1 MINYQIL
8 FVEFAV
14 PLPNSE
20 YPMNFNIDTSQLSP
34 APDNIDTS
42 DITGLGLELNEN
54 DLRIGSDDEHLND
67 MYDEEAHELSNI
79 LPNLPMDINVLLGK
93 SGFFYLADNCLFL
106 LSVHPAIHHKEV
118 THFICSFN
126 HMTLKVKDKKS
137 RLFFAKFLVENIL
150 IYFQTFIR

>member
-1 MINYQIL
+1 
-8 FVEFAV
+8 
-14 PLPNSE
+14 
-20 YPMNFNIDTSQLSP
+20 MNFNIDTSQLSP

-93 SGFFYLADNCLFL
+93 SGFFTML
-106 LSVHPAIHHKEV
+106 
-118 THFICSFN
+118 
-126 HMTLKVKDKKS
+126 TLTC
-137 RLFFAKFLVENIL
+137 FFFFFSSSSSSIN
-150 IYFQTFIR
+150 FDQTFLYPIPSGQCKPPFPLIIGAHLTTPFHFFFFFFFV